1 MDVSLSRLWCCYFF
15 FEKVGKQRIMS
26 NELKNRYQDVQSDS
40 ASLQKQA
47 APSDRW
53 DHYIFFSDP
62 GNVALG

>member
-1 MDVSLSRLWCCYFF
+1 MDVSLSCLQSCYFF
-15 FEKVGKQRIMS
+15 FEKVGKKRIMS

-53 DHYIFFSDP
+53 DLYYLFSDL